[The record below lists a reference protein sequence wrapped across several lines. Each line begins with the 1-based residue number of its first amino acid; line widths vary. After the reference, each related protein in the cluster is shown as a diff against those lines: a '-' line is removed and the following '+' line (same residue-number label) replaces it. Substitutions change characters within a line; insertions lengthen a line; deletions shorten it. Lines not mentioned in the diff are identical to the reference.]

1 MKHSIGFRLNL
12 LFVLLV
18 TTVLS
23 VSGFLTYLNTRQQ
36 LEGQYAE
43 AHHAVQERIRTNLP
57 LPIWNLDMALLQQN
71 LKAELTSPVQ
81 RIAVYEPSG
90 KLLTARGQPPA
101 EPSTIEYLDVPL
113 SLQQFDQRYALG
125 HARVWLSRASIEA
138 QLSNQVWNRV
148 AEILALD
155 AVLLVALSIGLRVLV
170 LNPLEALKNA
180 LALAADHQG
189 GDESLT
195 LLTERQDEF
204 GEVVRSFNRIAQRL
218 AQDVEKGRQA
228 EAEIRLAYD
237 NLKQAQATLM
247 QSEKLAAL
255 GGLVAGIA
263 HEINTPVG
271 ITLTCAS
278 LLNDKTRQLAHQM
291 EAGALKKSDVQ
302 GYMQTANESVALIQV
317 NAERAAHL
325 VQSFKQVAVDQ
336 TSEARR
342 EFDLSGYLHEVIASL
357 HPKFKHT
364 QIDVTIDC
372 AEGIRLDSY
381 PGALAQIITNLLVN
395 SLTHAFDAGQPGQ
408 VTIRAQQQ
416 GGEITLEFADNGKG
430 IAPEN
435 LGRVFTPFFTTRRS
449 AGGSGLGLHI
459 VYNIVTGRL
468 GGQLQVESR
477 PNEGTRF
484 TLHFPAVAP
493 LASEGKG

>member
-1 MKHSIGFRLNL
+1 MKSSIGFRLNL
-12 LFVLLV
+12 LFVFLV
-18 TTVLS
+18 TAVLS
-23 VSGFLTYLNTRQQ
+23 VSGVLTYLSTRQQ
-36 LEGQYAE
+36 LEQQYAE
-43 AHHAVQERIRTNLP
+43 ARQAVQQRIRTNLP
-57 LPIWNLDMALLQQN
+57 LPIWNLDLALLQQN
-71 LKAELTSPVQ
+71 LMAELIPPVT
-81 RIAVYEPSG
+81 RIAVYEDSG
-90 KLLTARGQPPA
+90 KLLAAQGELPEESSA
-101 EPSTIEYLDVPL
+101 SEPIDIPL
-113 SLQQFDQRYALG
+113 SLQQFNQRHALG
-125 HARVWLSRASIEA
+125 HARVWLSRERIEA
-138 QLSNQVWNRV
+138 QLRTQIWNRV

-155 AVLLVALSIGLRVLV
+155 AVLVVVLSLGLRLLV
-170 LNPLEALKNA
+170 LRPLGTLKNA
-180 LALAADHQG
+180 LGLAAEHQG
-189 GDESLT
+189 GEESLT

-278 LLNDKTRQLAHQM
+278 LLNDKTRQLARQM
-291 EAGALKKSDVQ
+291 DAGQIKKSDVQ
-302 GYMQTANESVALIQV
+302 GYVQTASESVELIQV

-336 TSEARR
+336 MSEARR
-342 EFDLSGYLHEVIASL
+342 EFDLAGYLQEVIASL
-357 HPKFKHT
+357 RPKFKHSPVT
-364 QIDVTIDC
+364 VTIDC
-372 AEGIRLDSY
+372 PEKIRLDSY

-395 SLTHAFDAGQPGQ
+395 SLTHAFDEGQPGQ
-408 VTIRAQQQ
+408 VTIRARQAD
-416 GGEITLEFADNGKG
+416 GTITLEFADDGKG
-430 IAPEN
+430 IPPEN
-435 LGRVFTPFFTTRRS
+435 LNRVFTPFFTTRRS

-468 GGQLQVESR
+468 GGQLQVDSK

-493 LASEGKG
+493 PVSEGKG

>member
-1 MKHSIGFRLNL
+1 MKSSIGFRLNL

-18 TTVLS
+18 TAVLS
-23 VSGFLTYLNTRQQ
+23 VSGVLTYLSTRRQ
-36 LEGQYAE
+36 LEQQYAE
-43 AHHAVQERIRTNLP
+43 ARTAVQQRIRTNLP
-57 LPIWNLDMALLQQN
+57 LPIWNLDLALLQQN
-71 LKAELTSPVQ
+71 LMAELIPPVQ
-81 RIAVYEPSG
+81 RIAVYEDSG
-90 KLLTARGQPPA
+90 KLLADSGATSAEQPA
-101 EPSTIEYLDVPL
+101 SEHLDVPL
-113 SLQQFDQRYALG
+113 SLQQFNQRHTLG
-125 HARVWLSRASIEA
+125 RARVWLSRANIEA
-138 QLSNQVWNRV
+138 QLSTQVWNRV

-155 AVLLVALSIGLRVLV
+155 AVLVVVLSLGLRLLV
-170 LNPLEALKNA
+170 LRPLGTLKGA
-180 LALAADHQG
+180 LALAAEHRG
-189 GDESLT
+189 GEENLT

-228 EAEIRLAYD
+228 EAEIRQAYD

-278 LLNDKTRQLAHQM
+278 LLNDKTRQLARQM
-291 EAGALKKSDVQ
+291 EAGQVKKSDVQ
-302 GYMQTANESVALIQV
+302 GYVQTASESVGLIQV

-336 TSEARR
+336 MSEARR
-342 EFDLSGYLHEVIASL
+342 EFDLAGYLHEVIASL
-357 HPKFKHT
+357 RPKFKHSP
-364 QIDVTIDC
+364 VTVAIDC
-372 AEGIRLDSY
+372 AEGIHLDSY

-395 SLTHAFDAGQPGQ
+395 SLTHAFDEGQPGQ
-408 VTIRAQQQ
+408 VTIRAWKTSDT
-416 GGEITLEFADNGKG
+416 ITLEFADDGKG
-430 IAPEN
+430 IPPEN
-435 LGRVFTPFFTTRRS
+435 LNRVFTPFFTTRRS

-468 GGQLQVESR
+468 GGQLQVDSR

-484 TLHFPAVAP
+484 TLRFPAVAP
-493 LASEGKG
+493 LVSEGKG

>member
-18 TTVLS
+18 TAVLS
-23 VSGFLTYLNTRQQ
+23 VSGWLTYLNTRQQ
-36 LEGQYAE
+36 LEQQYSE
-43 AHHAVQERIRTNLP
+43 ARRAVQQRLRTNLP
-57 LPIWNLDMALLQQN
+57 LPIWNLDTALLQQN
-71 LKAELTSPVQ
+71 LTAELTSPVE
-81 RIAVYEPSG
+81 RIAVYEENG
-90 KLLTARGQPPA
+90 KLLLARGA
-101 EPSTIEYLDVPL
+101 EPVEAAAAERLDVPL
-113 SLQQFDQRYALG
+113 ALKQFNQTHALG

-138 QLSNQVWNRV
+138 QLSSQVLNRV

-155 AVLLVALSIGLRVLV
+155 AVLLIALSIALRLMV
-170 LNPLEALKNA
+170 LNPLETLKDA
-180 LALAADHQG
+180 LALAAEHQG
-189 GDESLT
+189 GEDSLT

-218 AQDVEKGRQA
+218 AEDVEKGRQA

-278 LLNDKTRQLAHQM
+278 LLGDKTRQLAGQL
-291 EAGALKKSDVQ
+291 EAGQLKKSDVQ
-302 GYMQTANESVALIQV
+302 GYVQTASESVGLIQV

-336 TSEARR
+336 MSEERR
-342 EFDLSGYLHEVIASL
+342 EFDLAGYLHEVIASL
-357 HPKFKHT
+357 RPKFKHSA
-364 QIDVTIDC
+364 IRVSIDC

-395 SLTHAFDAGQPGQ
+395 SLTHAFDEGQPGE
-408 VTIRAQQQ
+408 VTIRAQQL
-416 GGEITLEFADNGKG
+416 GGEIALEFADNGKG

-435 LGRVFTPFFTTRRS
+435 LPRVFTPFFTTRRS

-459 VYNIVTGRL
+459 VYNIVTGKL
-468 GGQLQVESR
+468 GGRLQVESR
-477 PNEGTRF
+477 PNAGTRF
-484 TLHFPAVAP
+484 TLQFPAVAP
-493 LASEGKG
+493 AVSEGKG